1 MLAVV
6 HTPPPLSLL
15 SFCLIR
21 TAKKVEVR
29 KIIKIGR
36 PGYRVVK
43 QRDPET
49 GQRSLL
55 FEIQY
60 PEIEQ
65 GLQPRHR
72 FMSAFEQK
80 IEAPDKRFQYVE
92 LSHHTTAQHT
102 CDLTSLC
109 VCVCLRY
116 LLFAAAPYE
125 TIGFKLPA
133 EEIDK
138 SKDKFFSNWD
148 KAKLV
153 FTVRALVVPLLCQH
167 QPRSQPHTLTSP
179 CSRFSCKSTLL
190 SRKTKRGTKNL
201 QSLLNKQQRMS
212 CDTE

>member
-80 IEAPDKRFQYVE
+80 IEAPDKRFQYVV
-92 LSHHTTAQHT
+92 H
-102 CDLTSLC
+102 
-109 VCVCLRY
+109 
-116 LLFAAAPYE
+116 
-125 TIGFKLPA
+125 
-133 EEIDK
+133 
-138 SKDKFFSNWD
+138 
-148 KAKLV
+148 
-153 FTVRALVVPLLCQH
+153 
-167 QPRSQPHTLTSP
+167 
-179 CSRFSCKSTLL
+179 
-190 SRKTKRGTKNL
+190 
-201 QSLLNKQQRMS
+201 
-212 CDTE
+212 